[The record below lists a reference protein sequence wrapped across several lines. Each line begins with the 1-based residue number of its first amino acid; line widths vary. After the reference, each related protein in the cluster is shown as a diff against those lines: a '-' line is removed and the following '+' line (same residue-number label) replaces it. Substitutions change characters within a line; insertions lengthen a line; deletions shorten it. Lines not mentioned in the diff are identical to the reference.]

1 MFYKGEGVLPYM
13 AYSGQ
18 PPGKS
23 ALGTRLYAGIS
34 AATVFSAAGPLCP
47 KKIYNFAGVCQW
59 GIASGIACTI
69 DLICYLNFFY
79 LYFNYK
85 NAMTIT

>member
-1 MFYKGEGVLPYM
+1 MYGLFGANSSPGRFVL
-13 AYSGQ
+13 ALEAK
-18 PPGKS
+18 PGKS
-23 ALGTRLYAGIS
+23 ALGTRLCSGI
-34 AATVFSAAGPLCP
+34 SAAGPLCP

-59 GIASGIACTI
+59 GIASGIAFTI

-85 NAMTIT
+85 KAMTIT